1 MEKIGII
8 SGSGSLPYEI
18 AEIASKKGIETFFVF
33 LKGSAEETLENLKKN
48 KKKTNIKFAIA
59 EKNFIWSSIT
69 NVGKILDFFRENS
82 VQHLLLAGGIKRPPL
97 LSLIPDLTG
106 AKLLKR
112 LISLKNAGDDSAL
125 REIIK
130 FLEEH
135 NFSVIG
141 VSDIAP
147 ELLTKKGFI
156 TKNKPNER
164 QLFDIQKG
172 FEVAKT
178 LGNLD
183 IGQAVIVQDGEVLG
197 VEGAE
202 GTSELIKRCAK
213 LQRGG
218 KGAILVKSCKPSQD
232 KRADLPSIGINT
244 IYLLK
249 DLKFSGVALSAE
261 ESIILDFETTK
272 HQAEKDNI
280 FIYSS

>member
-1 MEKIGII
+1 MNKIGII

-18 AEIASKKGIETFFVF
+18 AEIAKSKNIEPYFVF
-33 LKGSAEETLENLKKN
+33 LKGSAEETAENLLKN
-48 KKKTNIKFAIA
+48 KSKNKNLKFPQN
-59 EKNFIWSSIT
+59 NFIWSSIT
-69 NVGKILDFFRENS
+69 NVGKILNFFEENS
-82 VQHLLLAGGIKRPPL
+82 VNNLLLAGGIKRPPL

-112 LISLKNAGDDSAL
+112 LLSLRNAGDDSAL

-141 VSDIAP
+141 VADIAP

-172 FEVAKT
+172 FEAAET
-178 LGNLD
+178 LGKLD

-202 GTSELIKRCAK
+202 GTAELIKRCAK

-218 KGAILVKSCKPSQD
+218 KGAILVKSCKPNQD
-232 KRADLPSIGINT
+232 KRADLPAIGLNT
-244 IYLLK
+244 IYMLK
-249 DLKFSGVALSAE
+249 DMKFAGVALSSD
-261 ESIILDFETTK
+261 ESIILDFENTK
-272 HQAEKDNI
+272 TQAEKDNI